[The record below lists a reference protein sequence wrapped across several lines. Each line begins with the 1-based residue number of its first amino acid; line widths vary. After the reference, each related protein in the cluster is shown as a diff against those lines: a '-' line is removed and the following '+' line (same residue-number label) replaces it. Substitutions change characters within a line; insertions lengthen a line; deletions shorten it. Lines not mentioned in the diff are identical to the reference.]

1 MTDGAVPATVRSP
14 AYVNYVLC
22 LIFLVAAFN
31 VCDRTIVSV
40 LVDDI
45 KRDLALDDRQM
56 GLVMGFA
63 FSLTYLLA
71 AWWMRSSIR
80 SPHSTTMSMSRLPA

>member
-31 VCDRTIVSV
+31 VCDRTIVSW
-40 LVDDI
+40 DWGI
-45 KRDLALDDRQM
+45 SARNWR
-56 GLVMGFA
+56 
-63 FSLTYLLA
+63 
-71 AWWMRSSIR
+71 
-80 SPHSTTMSMSRLPA
+80 